1 MQQVS
6 TRCKMNEIVNKLL
19 LAGDRFMSEMHLRQP
34 GFTYSASGSFKK
46 NKKIIERFKETG
58 DSRYIYQIKLDKACF
73 QHDLAYGDFKDLT
86 WRTTSDKIMH
96 DKTFNIAKNL
106 NMMDIKGVL
115 LQSLI
120 NFLIKKTSGGTGK
133 NKNIS
138 NKELAEELTEELHK
152 PIIRKFNNRK
162 VQTSFIDNIL
172 GADITDMQLISKI

>member
-1 MQQVS
+1 
-6 TRCKMNEIVNKLL
+6 
-19 LAGDRFMSEMHLRQP
+19 
-34 GFTYSASGSFKK
+34 
-46 NKKIIERFKETG
+46 
-58 DSRYIYQIKLDKACF
+58 
-73 QHDLAYGDFKDLT
+73 
-86 WRTTSDKIMH
+86 MH

-115 LQSLI
+115 LQSFI
-120 NFLIKKTSGGTGK
+120 NFLIKKTSDGTGK

>member
-1 MQQVS
+1 
-6 TRCKMNEIVNKLL
+6 
-19 LAGDRFMSEMHLRQP
+19 
-34 GFTYSASGSFKK
+34 
-46 NKKIIERFKETG
+46 
-58 DSRYIYQIKLDKACF
+58 
-73 QHDLAYGDFKDLT
+73 
-86 WRTTSDKIMH
+86 MH

-115 LQSLI
+115 LQSFI

-138 NKELAEELTEELHK
+138 NKELAEELTEELQK
-152 PIIRKFNNRK
+152 LIIRKFNNRK

>member
-1 MQQVS
+1 
-6 TRCKMNEIVNKLL
+6 
-19 LAGDRFMSEMHLRQP
+19 
-34 GFTYSASGSFKK
+34 
-46 NKKIIERFKETG
+46 
-58 DSRYIYQIKLDKACF
+58 
-73 QHDLAYGDFKDLT
+73 
-86 WRTTSDKIMH
+86 MH